1 MKCEAIFKATKVDGI
16 YDKDPILNPEAKY
29 IEKRMSGALASLKND
44 FLSLRTG
51 RASSSML
58 DPIVVEVYGSKL
70 PLNQCATITVPE
82 SRVLSVNVWDV
93 NNVNMVEKALINS
106 GLGLTPQTEG
116 NIIRLIIPEL
126 NEERRKELA
135 KLAAT
140 YAENAKIAIRNVRK
154 DGMDKIKRLRAEGMS
169 EDEAQI
175 WSGDIQELTD
185 KMTVSVE
192 ELQKEKQ
199 SEIVTF

>member
-1 MKCEAIFKATKVDGI
+1 MNEFNLDISD
-16 YDKDPILNPEAKY
+16 
-29 IEKRMSGALASLKND
+29 IEKRMSGAITSLRND

-58 DPIVVEVYGSKL
+58 DPVMVEVYGSKL

-135 KLAAT
+135 KLAST

-175 WSGDIQELTD
+175 WSDDIQELTN

>member
-1 MKCEAIFKATKVDGI
+1 MNEFNLDISD
-16 YDKDPILNPEAKY
+16 
-29 IEKRMSGALASLKND
+29 IEKRMSGAIASLKND

-58 DPIVVEVYGSKL
+58 EPVVVEVYGSKI

-93 NNVNMVEKALINS
+93 NNVSMVEKALINS

-116 NIIRLIIPEL
+116 NLIRLIIPEL

-154 DGMDKIKRLRAEGMS
+154 DGMDKIKKFRSEGMS
-169 EDEAQI
+169 EDESQI
-175 WSGDIQELTD
+175 WSDEIQSMTD
-185 KMTVSVE
+185 KMTLSIE
-192 ELQKEKQ
+192 NLQKEKQ

>member
-1 MKCEAIFKATKVDGI
+1 MNEFDINISD
-16 YDKDPILNPEAKY
+16 
-29 IEKRMSGALASLKND
+29 IEKRMAGALASLKND

-58 DPIVVEVYGSKL
+58 DPVVVEVYGSKL
-70 PLNQCATITVPE
+70 PLNQCATITVPD

-116 NIIRLIIPEL
+116 NFIRLVIPEL
-126 NEERRKELA
+126 NEERRKDLA

-140 YAENAKIAIRNVRK
+140 YAENAKIATRNVRK
-154 DGMDKIKRLRAEGMS
+154 DGMDKIKKLRSEGMS
-169 EDEAQI
+169 EDEAQL
-175 WSGDIQELTD
+175 WSDEIQDMTD
-185 KMTVSVE
+185 KMILSVE
-192 ELQKEKQ
+192 SLQKEKQ
-199 SEIVTF
+199 TEIVTF

>member
-1 MKCEAIFKATKVDGI
+1 MNEFNLDISD
-16 YDKDPILNPEAKY
+16 
-29 IEKRMSGALASLKND
+29 IEKRMSGAIASLKND

-58 DPIVVEVYGSKL
+58 EPVIVEVYGSKL
-70 PLNQCATITVPE
+70 PLNQCATVTVPE

-116 NIIRLIIPEL
+116 NFIRLIIPEL

-154 DGMDKIKRLRAEGMS
+154 DGMDKIKKFRNEGMS
-169 EDEAQI
+169 EDESQI
-175 WSGDIQELTD
+175 WSDEIQTMTD
-185 KMTVSVE
+185 KMTLSIE
-192 ELQKEKQ
+192 NLQKEKQ

>member
-1 MKCEAIFKATKVDGI
+1 MNEFDVNIGD
-16 YDKDPILNPEAKY
+16 
-29 IEKRMSGALASLKND
+29 IEKRMSGALASLRND

-58 DPIVVEVYGSKL
+58 DPIVVDVYGSKL
-70 PLNQCATITVPE
+70 PINQCATITVPE
-82 SRVLSVNVWDV
+82 SRMLSVNVWDA
-93 NNVNMVEKALINS
+93 NNVNLVEKALINS

-116 NIIRLIIPEL
+116 NFIRLIIPEL

-154 DGMDKIKRLRAEGMS
+154 DAMDKVKKFRGEGMS
-169 EDEAQI
+169 EDEAQL
-175 WSGDIQELTD
+175 WSDEIQNMTD
-185 KMTVSVE
+185 RMTLAVE
-192 ELQKEKQ
+192 NLQKEKQ
-199 SEIVTF
+199 SEIVSF

>member
-1 MKCEAIFKATKVDGI
+1 MNEFNLDVSD
-16 YDKDPILNPEAKY
+16 
-29 IEKRMSGALASLKND
+29 IEKRMSGAILSLKND

-58 DPIVVEVYGSKL
+58 EPVVVEVYGSKL
-70 PLNQCATITVPE
+70 PLNQCATVTVPE
-82 SRVLSVNVWDV
+82 SRVLSVNVWDT
-93 NNVNMVEKALINS
+93 NNVNLVEKALINS
-106 GLGLTPQTEG
+106 GLGLSPQTEG
-116 NIIRLIIPEL
+116 NFIRLIIPEL

-154 DGMDKIKRLRAEGMS
+154 DGMDKIKKFRSEGMS
-169 EDEAQI
+169 EDESQI
-175 WSGDIQELTD
+175 WSDEIQSLTD
-185 KMTVSVE
+185 KMIISIE
-192 ELQKEKQ
+192 NLQKEKQ

>member
-1 MKCEAIFKATKVDGI
+1 MDEFD
-16 YDKDPILNPEAKY
+16 LNISD
-29 IEKRMSGALASLKND
+29 IEKRMSGALTSLKND

-58 DPIVVEVYGSKL
+58 DPVLVEVYGSKL
-70 PLNQCATITVPE
+70 PLNQCSSITVPE
-82 SRVLSVNVWDV
+82 SRVISVNVWDA

-106 GLGLTPQTEG
+106 GLGLSPQTEG

-140 YAENAKIAIRNVRK
+140 FAENAKIAIRNVRK
-154 DGMDKIKRLRAEGMS
+154 DGMDKIKKLRSEGMS
-169 EDEAQI
+169 EDEAQV
-175 WSGDIQELTD
+175 WSGEIQDLTD
-185 KMTVSVE
+185 KMIISVDS
-192 ELQKEKQ
+192 LQKEKQ

>member
-1 MKCEAIFKATKVDGI
+1 MNEFNLDISD
-16 YDKDPILNPEAKY
+16 
-29 IEKRMSGALASLKND
+29 IEKRMSGAISALKND

-58 DPIVVEVYGSKL
+58 EPVVVEVYGSKL
-70 PLNQCATITVPE
+70 PLNQCATVTVPE
-82 SRVLSVNVWDV
+82 SRVLSVNVWDT
-93 NNVNMVEKALINS
+93 NNVNLVEKALINS
-106 GLGLTPQTEG
+106 GLGLSPQTEG
-116 NIIRLIIPEL
+116 NFIRLIIPEL

-154 DGMDKIKRLRAEGMS
+154 DGMDKIKKFRSEGMS
-169 EDEAQI
+169 EDESQI
-175 WSGDIQELTD
+175 WSDEIQSLTD
-185 KMTVSVE
+185 KMIVSIE
-192 ELQKEKQ
+192 NLQKEKQ

>member
-1 MKCEAIFKATKVDGI
+1 MNEFNLDISD
-16 YDKDPILNPEAKY
+16 
-29 IEKRMSGALASLKND
+29 IEKRMSGAIASLKND

-51 RASSSML
+51 RASSSMIE
-58 DPIVVEVYGSKL
+58 PVVVEVYGSKL
-70 PLNQCATITVPE
+70 PINQCATVTVPE

-93 NNVNMVEKALINS
+93 NNVHMVEKAIINS

-116 NIIRLIIPEL
+116 NFIRLIIPEL

-154 DGMDKIKRLRAEGMS
+154 DGMDKFL
-169 EDEAQI
+169 QI
-175 WSGDIQELTD
+175 SCFIEFRVKSIILDMKIW
-185 KMTVSVE
+185 VH
-192 ELQKEKQ
+192 
-199 SEIVTF
+199 

>member
-1 MKCEAIFKATKVDGI
+1 MNEFNLDISD
-16 YDKDPILNPEAKY
+16 
-29 IEKRMSGALASLKND
+29 IEKRMSGAIASLKND

-51 RASSSML
+51 RASSSMIE
-58 DPIVVEVYGSKL
+58 PVVVEVYGSKL
-70 PLNQCATITVPE
+70 PLNQCATVTVPE

-93 NNVNMVEKALINS
+93 NNVNMVEKAIINS

-116 NIIRLIIPEL
+116 NFIRLIIPEL

-154 DGMDKIKRLRAEGMS
+154 DGMDKIKKFRSEGMS
-169 EDEAQI
+169 EDESQV
-175 WSGDIQELTD
+175 WSDEIQALTD
-185 KMTVSVE
+185 KMTLSIE
-192 ELQKEKQ
+192 NLQKEKQ
-199 SEIVTF
+199 SEIVKF

>member
-1 MKCEAIFKATKVDGI
+1 MNEFNLDISD
-16 YDKDPILNPEAKY
+16 
-29 IEKRMSGALASLKND
+29 IEKRMSGAILALKNA

-58 DPIVVEVYGSKL
+58 EPVVVEVYGSSL
-70 PLNQCATITVPE
+70 PLNQCATVTVPE
-82 SRVLSVNVWDV
+82 SRVLSVNVWDT
-93 NNVNMVEKALINS
+93 NNVNLVEKALINS
-106 GLGLTPQTEG
+106 GLGLSPQTEG
-116 NIIRLIIPEL
+116 NFIRLIIPEL

-154 DGMDKIKRLRAEGMS
+154 DGMDKIKKFRSEGMS
-169 EDEAQI
+169 EDESQI
-175 WSGDIQELTD
+175 WSDEIQSLTD
-185 KMTVSVE
+185 KMILSIE
-192 ELQKEKQ
+192 NLQKEKQ

>member
-1 MKCEAIFKATKVDGI
+1 MNEFNLDISD
-16 YDKDPILNPEAKY
+16 
-29 IEKRMSGALASLKND
+29 IERMSGAIASLKND

-51 RASSSML
+51 RASSSMIE
-58 DPIVVEVYGSKL
+58 PVVVEVYGSKL
-70 PLNQCATITVPE
+70 PLNQCATVTVPE

-93 NNVNMVEKALINS
+93 NNVQMVEKAIIKS

-116 NIIRLIIPEL
+116 NFIRLIIPEL

-154 DGMDKIKRLRAEGMS
+154 DGMDKIKKFRSEGMS
-169 EDEAQI
+169 EDESQV
-175 WSGDIQELTD
+175 WSDEIQALTD
-185 KMTVSVE
+185 KMTLSIE
-192 ELQKEKQ
+192 SLQKEKQ
-199 SEIVTF
+199 SEIVKF

>member
-1 MKCEAIFKATKVDGI
+1 MNE
-16 YDKDPILNPEAKY
+16 LNLDIRD
-29 IEKRMSGALASLKND
+29 IEKRMSGAIASLKND

-58 DPIVVEVYGSKL
+58 DPIVIEVYGSKL

-140 YAENAKIAIRNVRK
+140 YAESAKIAIRNVRK

-175 WSGDIQELTD
+175 WSDDIQELTD

>member
-1 MKCEAIFKATKVDGI
+1 MNEFNLDISD
-16 YDKDPILNPEAKY
+16 
-29 IEKRMSGALASLKND
+29 IEKRMSGAIASLKND

-51 RASSSML
+51 RASSSMIE
-58 DPIVVEVYGSKL
+58 PVVVEVYGSKL
-70 PLNQCATITVPE
+70 PLNQCATVTVPE

-93 NNVNMVEKALINS
+93 NNVNMVEKAIINS

-116 NIIRLIIPEL
+116 NFIRLVIPEL

-135 KLAAT
+135 KLAGS

-154 DGMDKIKRLRAEGMS
+154 DGMDKIKKFRSEGMS
-169 EDEAQI
+169 EDESQI
-175 WSGDIQELTD
+175 WSDEIQTLTD
-185 KMTVSVE
+185 KMILSIE
-192 ELQKEKQ
+192 NLQKEKQ

>member
-1 MKCEAIFKATKVDGI
+1 MNEFNLDISD
-16 YDKDPILNPEAKY
+16 
-29 IEKRMSGALASLKND
+29 IEKRMSGAIASLKND

-58 DPIVVEVYGSKL
+58 DPVVAEVYGSKL

-93 NNVNMVEKALINS
+93 SNVNMVEKALINS

-140 YAENAKIAIRNVRK
+140 FAENAKIAIRNVRK

-175 WSGDIQELTD
+175 WSDDIQELTD

>member
-1 MKCEAIFKATKVDGI
+1 MNEFNLDISD
-16 YDKDPILNPEAKY
+16 
-29 IEKRMSGALASLKND
+29 IEKRMSGAIASLKND

-58 DPIVVEVYGSKL
+58 EPVVVEVYGSKL
-70 PLNQCATITVPE
+70 PLNQCATVTVPE
-82 SRVLSVNVWDV
+82 SRMLSVNVWDV

-116 NIIRLIIPEL
+116 NFIRLIIPEL

-140 YAENAKIAIRNVRK
+140 YAENAKIAVRNVRK
-154 DGMDKIKRLRAEGMS
+154 DGMDKIKKFRNEGMS
-169 EDEAQI
+169 EDESQI
-175 WSGDIQELTD
+175 WSDEIQTMTD
-185 KMTVSVE
+185 KMTLSIE
-192 ELQKEKQ
+192 NLQKEKQ

>member
-1 MKCEAIFKATKVDGI
+1 MNEFNLDISD
-16 YDKDPILNPEAKY
+16 
-29 IEKRMSGALASLKND
+29 IEKRMSGAISALKTD

-58 DPIVVEVYGSKL
+58 EPVVVEVYGSKL
-70 PLNQCATITVPE
+70 PLNQCATVTVPE
-82 SRVLSVNVWDV
+82 SRVLSVNVWDT
-93 NNVNMVEKALINS
+93 NNVNLVEKALINS
-106 GLGLTPQTEG
+106 GLGLSPQTEG
-116 NIIRLIIPEL
+116 NFIRLIIPEL

-154 DGMDKIKRLRAEGMS
+154 DGMDKIKKFRSEGMS
-169 EDEAQI
+169 EDESQI
-175 WSGDIQELTD
+175 WSDEIQSLTD
-185 KMTVSVE
+185 KMILSIE
-192 ELQKEKQ
+192 NLQKEKQ

>member
-1 MKCEAIFKATKVDGI
+1 MNEFNLDIGD
-16 YDKDPILNPEAKY
+16 
-29 IEKRMSGALASLKND
+29 IEKRMSGAISALKND

-58 DPIVVEVYGSKL
+58 EPVVVEVDGSKL
-70 PLNQCATITVPE
+70 PLNQCATVTVPE
-82 SRVLSVNVWDV
+82 SRVLSVNVWDT
-93 NNVNMVEKALINS
+93 NNVNLVEKALINS
-106 GLGLTPQTEG
+106 GLGLSPQTEG
-116 NIIRLIIPEL
+116 NFIRLIIPEL

-154 DGMDKIKRLRAEGMS
+154 DGMDKIKKFRSEGMS
-169 EDEAQI
+169 EDESQI
-175 WSGDIQELTD
+175 WSDEIQSLTD
-185 KMTVSVE
+185 KMILSIE
-192 ELQKEKQ
+192 NLQKEKQ

>member
-1 MKCEAIFKATKVDGI
+1 MNEFNLDISDF
-16 YDKDPILNPEAKY
+16 
-29 IEKRMSGALASLKND
+29 EKRMSGAIASLKND

-51 RASSSML
+51 RAASSML
-58 DPIVVEVYGSKL
+58 EPVVVEVYGSKI
-70 PLNQCATITVPE
+70 PLNQCSTVTVPE

-106 GLGLTPQTEG
+106 GLGLNPQTEG

-154 DGMDKIKRLRAEGMS
+154 DGMDKIKKFRNEGMS

-175 WSGDIQELTD
+175 WSDEIQTITD
-185 KMTVSVE
+185 KMTLSIE
-192 ELQKEKQ
+192 SLQKEKQ

>member
-1 MKCEAIFKATKVDGI
+1 MNEFNLDISD
-16 YDKDPILNPEAKY
+16 
-29 IEKRMSGALASLKND
+29 IEKRMSGAIASLKND

-51 RASSSML
+51 RASSSMIE
-58 DPIVVEVYGSKL
+58 PVVVEVYGSKL
-70 PLNQCATITVPE
+70 PLNQCATVTVPE

-93 NNVNMVEKALINS
+93 NNVNMVEKAIINS

-116 NIIRLIIPEL
+116 NFIRLIIPEL

-154 DGMDKIKRLRAEGMS
+154 DGMDKIKKFRSEGMS
-169 EDEAQI
+169 EDESQV
-175 WSGDIQELTD
+175 WSDEIQVLTD
-185 KMTVSVE
+185 KMTLFIES
-192 ELQKEKQ
+192 LQKEKQ
-199 SEIVTF
+199 SEILKF

>member
-1 MKCEAIFKATKVDGI
+1 MNEFSLDISD
-16 YDKDPILNPEAKY
+16 
-29 IEKRMSGALASLKND
+29 IEKRMSGAILALKND

-58 DPIVVEVYGSKL
+58 EPVVVEVYGSKL
-70 PLNQCATITVPE
+70 PLNQCATVTVPE
-82 SRVLSVNVWDV
+82 SRVLSVNVWDTS
-93 NNVNMVEKALINS
+93 NVNLVEKALINS
-106 GLGLTPQTEG
+106 GLGLSPQTEG
-116 NIIRLIIPEL
+116 NFIRLIIPEL

-154 DGMDKIKRLRAEGMS
+154 DGMDKIKKFRSEGMS
-169 EDEAQI
+169 EDESQI
-175 WSGDIQELTD
+175 WSDEIQSLTD
-185 KMTVSVE
+185 KMILSIE
-192 ELQKEKQ
+192 NLQKEKQ

>member
-1 MKCEAIFKATKVDGI
+1 MVRESFHWLINIMNEFNLDI
-16 YDKDPILNPEAKY
+16 SD
-29 IEKRMSGALASLKND
+29 IEKRMSGAIASLKND

-58 DPIVVEVYGSKL
+58 EPVVVEVYGSKL
-70 PLNQCATITVPE
+70 PLNQCATVTVPE

-116 NIIRLIIPEL
+116 NFIRLIIPEL

-154 DGMDKIKRLRAEGMS
+154 DGMDKIKKFRNEGMS
-169 EDEAQI
+169 EDESQI
-175 WSGDIQELTD
+175 WSDEIQTMTD
-185 KMTVSVE
+185 KMTLSIE
-192 ELQKEKQ
+192 NLQKEKQ

>member
-1 MKCEAIFKATKVDGI
+1 MNEFNLDISD
-16 YDKDPILNPEAKY
+16 

-93 NNVNMVEKALINS
+93 NNVNIVEKALINS

-175 WSGDIQELTD
+175 WSDDIQELTH
-185 KMTVSVE
+185 KMTVSVD

-199 SEIVTF
+199 SEIVKF

>member
-1 MKCEAIFKATKVDGI
+1 M
-16 YDKDPILNPEAKY
+16 
-29 IEKRMSGALASLKND
+29 
-44 FLSLRTG
+44 
-51 RASSSML
+51 
-58 DPIVVEVYGSKL
+58 
-70 PLNQCATITVPE
+70 
-82 SRVLSVNVWDV
+82 
-93 NNVNMVEKALINS
+93 NMVEKALINS

-116 NIIRLIIPEL
+116 NLIRLTIPEL

-175 WSGDIQELTD
+175 WSDDIQELTN

>member
-1 MKCEAIFKATKVDGI
+1 MNEFSLDISD
-16 YDKDPILNPEAKY
+16 
-29 IEKRMSGALASLKND
+29 IEKRMFGAIASLKND

-51 RASSSML
+51 RASSSMIE
-58 DPIVVEVYGSKL
+58 PVVVEVYGSKL
-70 PLNQCATITVPE
+70 PLNQCATVTVPE

-93 NNVNMVEKALINS
+93 NNVNMVEKAIINS

-116 NIIRLIIPEL
+116 NFIRLIIPEL

-154 DGMDKIKRLRAEGMS
+154 DGMDKIKKFRSEGMS
-169 EDEAQI
+169 EDESQV
-175 WSGDIQELTD
+175 WSDEIQALTD
-185 KMTVSVE
+185 KMTLSIE
-192 ELQKEKQ
+192 SLQKEKQ
-199 SEIVTF
+199 SEIVKF

>member
-1 MKCEAIFKATKVDGI
+1 MNEFNLDISD
-16 YDKDPILNPEAKY
+16 
-29 IEKRMSGALASLKND
+29 IEKRMSGAIASLKND

-51 RASSSML
+51 RASSSMI
-58 DPIVVEVYGSKL
+58 DPVVVEVYGSKL
-70 PLNQCATITVPE
+70 PLNQCATVTVPE

-93 NNVNMVEKALINS
+93 NNVNMVEKAIINS

-116 NIIRLIIPEL
+116 NFIRLIIPEL

-154 DGMDKIKRLRAEGMS
+154 DGMDKIKKFRSEGMS
-169 EDEAQI
+169 EDESQV
-175 WSGDIQELTD
+175 WSDEIQALTD
-185 KMTVSVE
+185 KMTLFIES
-192 ELQKEKQ
+192 LQKEKQ
-199 SEIVTF
+199 SEIVKF

>member
-1 MKCEAIFKATKVDGI
+1 MNEFNLDISD
-16 YDKDPILNPEAKY
+16 
-29 IEKRMSGALASLKND
+29 IEKRMSGAIASLKND

-58 DPIVVEVYGSKL
+58 DPVVVEVYESKL

-93 NNVNMVEKALINS
+93 SNVNMVEKALINS

-154 DGMDKIKRLRAEGMS
+154 DGMDKIKRLRTEGMS

-175 WSGDIQELTD
+175 WSDDIQELTD

-192 ELQKEKQ
+192 ELLKEKQ